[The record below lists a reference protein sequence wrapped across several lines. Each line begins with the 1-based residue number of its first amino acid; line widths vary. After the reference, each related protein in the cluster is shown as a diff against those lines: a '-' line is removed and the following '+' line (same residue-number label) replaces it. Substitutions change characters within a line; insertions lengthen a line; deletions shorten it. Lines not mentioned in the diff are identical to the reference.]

1 MFKRDPIF
9 WWASGI
15 FVAALGL
22 FAATQD
28 QSWLTLMIASYL
40 LRPTLASLGV
50 GRKRI
55 DERQMTIHYRSGNIA
70 FAVMMIVCVMA
81 AIELAAEDNHAY
93 HLFEM
98 AIITGLAAKALF
110 NVILAKDFQKAPS
123 KIITSV
129 GLLIAL
135 FGFLEGSPP
144 FQDKLMDALPGTALA
159 VVGLLSGKYPRS
171 IGIVIFAIT
180 AFLLTMIFSRGRD
193 WGSIVTALIIGV
205 PLVFAALCLFKR
217 DKIDS
222 DSEPA
227 RRDVTH

>member
-1 MFKRDPIF
+1 MLKRDPIF

-15 FVAALGL
+15 FVAALAL

-70 FAVMMIVCVMA
+70 FAVMMIVCVIA
-81 AIELAAEDNHAY
+81 AIKLAAEDNHAFE
-93 HLFEM
+93 LFDM
-98 AIITGLAAKALF
+98 AIVVGLAAKALF
-110 NVILAKDFQKAPS
+110 NVILVKDFQKAPS

-144 FQDKLMDALPGTALA
+144 FQDKLMDALPGSAIA
-159 VVGLLSGKYPRS
+159 FIGLLSGKYPRS
-171 IGIVIFAIT
+171 IAMVIFAIT
-180 AFLLTMIFSRGRD
+180 AFLITMIFRRGLD
-193 WGSIVTALIIGV
+193 WTSTVTALIVGV
-205 PLVFAALCLFKR
+205 PLIFAARYLFR
-217 DKIDS
+217 QGKIDS
-222 DSEPA
+222 DSEPQG
-227 RRDVTH
+227 TT

>member
-70 FAVMMIVCVMA
+70 FAVMMIACVIA
-81 AIELAAEDNHAY
+81 AIKLAAEDNHAY
-93 HLFEM
+93 ELFAM
-98 AIITGLAAKALF
+98 VIVIGLAAKALL
-110 NVILAKDFQKAPS
+110 NVILVKDFQKAPS
-123 KIITSV
+123 LIITSV

-144 FQDKLMDALPGTALA
+144 FQDKLMDALPGSAIA

-180 AFLLTMIFSRGRD
+180 AFLLTMIFSRGLN
-193 WGSIVTALIIGV
+193 WTSIGTALIVGV
-205 PLVFAALCLFKR
+205 PLTLAALYLFR
-217 DKIDS
+217 QDKIDS
-222 DSEPA
+222 HSEPQG
-227 RRDVTH
+227 TT

>member
-1 MFKRDPIF
+1 MFKQDQIF

-22 FAATQD
+22 FTATQD
-28 QSWLTLMIASYL
+28 QSWLTLMIGSYL

-70 FAVMMIVCVMA
+70 FAVMMIACVIA
-81 AIELAAEDNHAY
+81 AIKLAAENNHAY
-93 HLFEM
+93 ELFAM
-98 AIITGLAAKALF
+98 AIVIGLAAKALL

-123 KIITSV
+123 LIITSV

-144 FQDKLMDALPGTALA
+144 FQDKLMDALPGGAIA
-159 VVGLLSGKYPRS
+159 VVGLLSGKYLRS

-180 AFLLTMIFSRGRD
+180 AFLLTMIFSSGLD
-193 WGSIVTALIIGV
+193 WASIATALIVGV
-205 PLVFAALCLFKR
+205 PLILAALYLFR
-217 DKIDS
+217 QDRIDS
-222 DSEPA
+222 DSEPQN
-227 RRDVTH
+227 TT

>member
-70 FAVMMIVCVMA
+70 FAVMMIACVIA
-81 AIELAAEDNHAY
+81 AITLAAEDNHAY
-93 HLFEM
+93 EHFVM
-98 AIITGLAAKALF
+98 VIVIGLAAKALF
-110 NVILAKDFQKAPS
+110 NVVLVKDFQKAPTL
-123 KIITSV
+123 IITSV

-144 FQDKLMDALPGTALA
+144 FQDKLMDALPGSAIA
-159 VVGLLSGKYPRS
+159 VVGLLSGKYPKS
-171 IGIVIFAIT
+171 ISIVIFAIT
-180 AFLLTMIFSRGRD
+180 AFLLTMIFARGFN
-193 WGSIVTALIIGV
+193 WASIGTAFVVGV
-205 PLVFAALCLFKR
+205 PLTLAGIYLFRR

-222 DSEPA
+222 ESEKQG
-227 RRDVTH
+227 TT

>member
-1 MFKRDPIF
+1 MFKKDQIF

-40 LRPTLASLGV
+40 LRPSLASLGV

-70 FAVMMIVCVMA
+70 FAVMMIACVIA
-81 AIELAAEDNHAY
+81 AIKLAAEDNHAY
-93 HLFEM
+93 ELFAM
-98 AIITGLAAKALF
+98 AIVIGLAAKALL
-110 NVILAKDFQKAPS
+110 NVILVKDFQKAPS
-123 KIITSV
+123 LIITSV

-144 FQDKLMDALPGTALA
+144 FQDKLMDALPGSAIA
-159 VVGLLSGKYPRS
+159 VVGLLSGKYFRP
-171 IGIVIFAIT
+171 IGIVILA
-180 AFLLTMIFSRGRD
+180 A
-193 WGSIVTALIIGV
+193 TALLLCVILGRGLGWAQIGTAAVVGV
-205 PLVFAALCLFKR
+205 PLILAALCLFR
-217 DKIDS
+217 QDKIDS
-222 DSEPA
+222 DSEPQG
-227 RRDVTH
+227 TK